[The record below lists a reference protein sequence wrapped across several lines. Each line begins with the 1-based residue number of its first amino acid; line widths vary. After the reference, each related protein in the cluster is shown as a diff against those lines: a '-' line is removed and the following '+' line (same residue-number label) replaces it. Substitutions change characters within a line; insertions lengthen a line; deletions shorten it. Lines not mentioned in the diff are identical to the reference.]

1 MEAQV
6 EVSTPAPQPA
16 PQPAVATPTPAPA
29 VAPATPQMEN
39 GGFMENVTKPKMKFV
54 DLFIAGLLIATQ
66 IYLIVDTRRRIKIEN
81 AMPTREEF
89 DNFVDDFN
97 EVKYNV
103 QKQLGKK
110 YIKT

>member
-6 EVSTPAPQPA
+6 EIGTPAPAPA
-16 PQPAVATPTPAPA
+16 PAVATPQPAPA
-29 VAPATPQMEN
+29 PAPASSMET
-39 GGFMENVTKPKMKFV
+39 GGFMESVTKPKMKFV

-66 IYLIVDTRRRIKIEN
+66 IYLIVDTRRRIKKEN
-81 AMPTREEF
+81 EMPSREEF
-89 DNFVDDFN
+89 DNFVDDLN

-103 QKQLGKK
+103 QKQLGRK

>member
-1 MEAQV
+1 MEASV
-6 EVSTPAPQPA
+6 EVGTPAPAPAVTPQPA
-16 PQPAVATPTPAPA
+16 PAPAPA
-29 VAPATPQMEN
+29 VAPQMET

>member
-6 EVSTPAPQPA
+6 DVSAPAQVVAPAPA
-16 PQPAVATPTPAPA
+16 PAVAVAPA
-29 VAPATPQMEN
+29 VAPATPQMES
-39 GGFMENVTKPKMKFV
+39 GGFMESVTKPKMKFV

-66 IYLIVDTRRRIKIEN
+66 IYLIVDTRRRIKKEN
-81 AMPTREEF
+81 EMPSKEEF

-103 QKQLGKK
+103 EKALGKK
-110 YIKT
+110 YVKT

>member
-1 MEAQV
+1 MEASV
-6 EVSTPAPQPA
+6 EVGTPAPAPAPAVTPQPA
-16 PQPAVATPTPAPA
+16 PAPAPAPA
-29 VAPATPQMEN
+29 VTPQMET

-66 IYLIVDTRRRIKIEN
+66 IYLIVDTRRRIKKEN
-81 AMPTREEF
+81 EMPTREEF
-89 DNFVDDFN
+89 DNFVDDLN

-103 QKQLGKK
+103 QKQLGRK

>member
-6 EVSTPAPQPA
+6 DVSAPAQVVAPAPA
-16 PQPAVATPTPAPA
+16 PAVAVAPA
-29 VAPATPQMEN
+29 VAPATPQMES
-39 GGFMENVTKPKMKFV
+39 GGFMESVTNPKMKFV

-66 IYLIVDTRRRIKIEN
+66 IYLIVDTRRRIKKEN
-81 AMPTREEF
+81 EMPSKEEF

-103 QKQLGKK
+103 EKALGKK
-110 YIKT
+110 YVKT

>member
-6 EVSTPAPQPA
+6 DVSAPAQVVAPAPA
-16 PQPAVATPTPAPA
+16 PVVAVAPA
-29 VAPATPQMEN
+29 VAPVTPQMES
-39 GGFMENVTKPKMKFV
+39 GGFMESVTKPKMKFV

-66 IYLIVDTRRRIKIEN
+66 IYLIVDTRRRIKKEN
-81 AMPTREEF
+81 EMPSKEEF

-103 QKQLGKK
+103 EKALGKK

>member
-1 MEAQV
+1 MEASV
-6 EVSTPAPQPA
+6 EVGTPAPAPAVTPQPA
-16 PQPAVATPTPAPA
+16 PAPAPA
-29 VAPATPQMEN
+29 VAPQMET

-66 IYLIVDTRRRIKIEN
+66 IYLIVDTRRRIKDEVK
-81 AMPTREEF
+81 MPTREEY

>member
-1 MEAQV
+1 METPVDVSAPAQV
-6 EVSTPAPQPA
+6 VAPA
-16 PQPAVATPTPAPA
+16 PAVAVAPA
-29 VAPATPQMEN
+29 VAPATPQMES
-39 GGFMENVTKPKMKFV
+39 GGFMESVTNPKMKFV

-66 IYLIVDTRRRIKIEN
+66 IYLIVDTRRRIKKEN
-81 AMPTREEF
+81 EMPSKEEF

-103 QKQLGKK
+103 EKALGKK

>member
-1 MEAQV
+1 MEASV
-6 EVSTPAPQPA
+6 EVGTPAPAPAPAVTPQPA
-16 PQPAVATPTPAPA
+16 PAPAPA
-29 VAPATPQMEN
+29 VTPQMET

-66 IYLIVDTRRRIKIEN
+66 IYLIVDTRRRIKKEN
-81 AMPTREEF
+81 EMPSREEF
-89 DNFVDDFN
+89 DNFVDDLN

-103 QKQLGKK
+103 QKQLGRK

>member
-6 EVSTPAPQPA
+6 DVSAPAQV
-16 PQPAVATPTPAPA
+16 VAPAPA
-29 VAPATPQMEN
+29 VAVAPAVVPATPQMEN
-39 GGFMENVTKPKMKFV
+39 GGFMESVTKPKMKFV

-66 IYLIVDTRRRIKIEN
+66 IYLIVDTRRRIKKETE
-81 AMPTREEF
+81 MPSREEF

-103 QKQLGKK
+103 EKALGKK
-110 YIKT
+110 YVKT

>member
-1 MEAQV
+1 METPVDVSAPAQV
-6 EVSTPAPQPA
+6 VAPAPA
-16 PQPAVATPTPAPA
+16 PAVAVAPA
-29 VAPATPQMEN
+29 VAPATPQMES
-39 GGFMENVTKPKMKFV
+39 GGFMESVTNPKMKFV

-66 IYLIVDTRRRIKIEN
+66 IYLIVDTRRRIKKEN
-81 AMPTREEF
+81 EMPSKEEF

-103 QKQLGKK
+103 EKALGKK

>member
-1 MEAQV
+1 METQVDVSAPAQV
-6 EVSTPAPQPA
+6 
-16 PQPAVATPTPAPA
+16 VAPAPA
-29 VAPATPQMEN
+29 VAVAPAVVPATPQMEN
-39 GGFMENVTKPKMKFV
+39 GGFMESVTKPKMKFV

-66 IYLIVDTRRRIKIEN
+66 IYLIVDTRRRIKKEN
-81 AMPTREEF
+81 EMPSKEEF

-103 QKQLGKK
+103 EKALGKK

>member
-6 EVSTPAPQPA
+6 DVSAPAQVVAPAPA
-16 PQPAVATPTPAPA
+16 PAVAVAPA
-29 VAPATPQMEN
+29 VAPATPQMES

-66 IYLIVDTRRRIKIEN
+66 IYLIVDTRRRIKKEN
-81 AMPTREEF
+81 EMPSKEEF
-89 DNFVDDFN
+89 ENFVDDLN

-103 QKQLGKK
+103 EKALGKK
-110 YIKT
+110 YVKT

>member
-1 MEAQV
+1 MEASV
-6 EVSTPAPQPA
+6 EVGTPAPAPAVTPQPA
-16 PQPAVATPTPAPA
+16 PAPAPA
-29 VAPATPQMEN
+29 ITPQMET

-66 IYLIVDTRRRIKIEN
+66 IYLIVDTRRRIKKEN
-81 AMPTREEF
+81 EMPSREEF
-89 DNFVDDFN
+89 DNFVDDLN

-103 QKQLGKK
+103 QKQLGRK

>member
-6 EVSTPAPQPA
+6 DVSAPAQVVAPAPA
-16 PQPAVATPTPAPA
+16 PAVAVAPA
-29 VAPATPQMEN
+29 VAPATPQMES
-39 GGFMENVTKPKMKFV
+39 GGFMESVTNPKMKFV

-66 IYLIVDTRRRIKIEN
+66 IYLIVDTRRRIKKEN
-81 AMPTREEF
+81 EMPSKEEF

-103 QKQLGKK
+103 EKALGKK

>member
-6 EVSTPAPQPA
+6 DVSAPAQVVAPAPA
-16 PQPAVATPTPAPA
+16 PAVAVAPA
-29 VAPATPQMEN
+29 VAPATPQMES

-66 IYLIVDTRRRIKIEN
+66 IYLIVDTRRRIKKEN
-81 AMPTREEF
+81 EMPSREEF

-103 QKQLGKK
+103 EKSLGKK
-110 YIKT
+110 YVKT

>member
-1 MEAQV
+1 MEASV
-6 EVSTPAPQPA
+6 EVGTPAPAPAVTPQPA
-16 PQPAVATPTPAPA
+16 PAPAPA
-29 VAPATPQMEN
+29 VAPQMET

-66 IYLIVDTRRRIKIEN
+66 IYLIVDTRRRIKVEN

>member
-1 MEAQV
+1 METQVDVSAPAQV
-6 EVSTPAPQPA
+6 VAPA
-16 PQPAVATPTPAPA
+16 PAPA
-29 VAPATPQMEN
+29 VAVAPAVVPATPQMEN
-39 GGFMENVTKPKMKFV
+39 GGFMESVTKPKMKFV

-66 IYLIVDTRRRIKIEN
+66 IYLIVDTRRRIKKEN
-81 AMPTREEF
+81 EMPSKEEF

-103 QKQLGKK
+103 EKALGKK

>member
-1 MEAQV
+1 MEASV
-6 EVSTPAPQPA
+6 EVGTPAPAPAVTPQPA
-16 PQPAVATPTPAPA
+16 PAPTPA
-29 VAPATPQMEN
+29 VAPQMET

>member
-1 MEAQV
+1 MEASV
-6 EVSTPAPQPA
+6 EVGTPAPAPAVTPQPA
-16 PQPAVATPTPAPA
+16 PAPAPA
-29 VAPATPQMEN
+29 VTPQMET

-66 IYLIVDTRRRIKIEN
+66 IYLIVDTRRRIKDEVK
-81 AMPTREEF
+81 MPSREEY